1 MITPRRIANSSHRV
15 RSNADIHSK
24 MTSGPPTRWKLSE
37 NTDAPNTMKKTIDV
51 IVLVCTV
58 TEFNDEKDKR
68 FRASA
73 TNSAPKTP
81 TPAASVSVA
90 KPRMMLSGMDA
101 ITATDASTNKRSDTR
116 LVLGASSGISTVFRK
131 VKAK

>member
-1 MITPRRIANSSHRV
+1 MDRIILA
-15 RSNADIHSK
+15 SK
-24 MTSGPPTRWKLSE
+24 LTLVRWKLSE
-37 NTDAPNTMKKTIDV
+37 NTDAPSTMKKTIDV

-58 TEFNDEKDKR
+58 TEFNDEKDRR
-68 FRASA
+68 FRARA
-73 TNSAPKTP
+73 TKSAPNTP

-116 LVLGASSGISTVFRK
+116 LVLGVSSGISTVFLK
-131 VKAK
+131 VTAK